1 MCRRG
6 SNIVSFTWEA
16 DLLMEENTMERT
28 NGDLYVRDVRIS
40 KEIPKSNYLSRLP
53 VVRSLREMGRLNFNK
68 NVTFI
73 VGENGI
79 GKSTLIE
86 GLAVAMGF
94 NPEGGTVNF
103 NFSTNDSHSDLY
115 EYLTVCRGYKRHR
128 DGFFLRAES
137 FYNVVSNIDELD
149 AEPGWTP
156 KIISNYGGVS
166 LHKQSHGESFM
177 ALVENRFRGNGLYI
191 LDEPEAALSPT
202 RLMRLMVCIQKLVKK
217 NSQFIISTHS
227 PILMTF
233 PDSEVLEIT
242 ESGIN
247 PVNYKD
253 TEHFIVTKRFMDAP
267 EKMIESLLEEE
278 P

>member
-1 MCRRG
+1 MKD
-6 SNIVSFTWEA
+6 N
-16 DLLMEENTMERT
+16 
-28 NGDLYVRDVRIS
+28 LYIREVRIS
-40 KEIPKSNYLSRLP
+40 KEIPHNNYLSRLP
-53 VVRSLREMGRLNFNK
+53 VVRRLCETGGLQFHK
-68 NVTFI
+68 DVTFI

-103 NFSTNDSHSDLY
+103 NFSTKDSHSDLHN
-115 EYLTVCRGYKRHR
+115 YLTVSRGYKRHR

-137 FYNVVSNIDELD
+137 FYNVASNIDELD
-149 AEPGWTP
+149 ATP
-156 KIISNYGGVS
+156 SFGPKLISNYGGVS

-177 ALVENRFRGNGLYI
+177 ALIENRFGGNGLYI
-191 LDEPEAALSPT
+191 LDEPEAALSPM
-202 RLMRLMVCIQKLVKK
+202 RLMRLMVCMQELVKK

-233 PDSEVLEIT
+233 PNAEVLEIT
-242 ESGIN
+242 EEGIN
-247 PVNYKD
+247 SVNYKD

-267 EKMIESLLEEE
+267 EKIIESLLGDE
-278 P
+278 

>member
-1 MCRRG
+1 
-6 SNIVSFTWEA
+6 
-16 DLLMEENTMERT
+16 MEDIERMKD
-28 NGDLYVRDVRIS
+28 NLYIREVRIS
-40 KEIPKSNYLSRLP
+40 KEIPHNNYLSRLL
-53 VVRSLREMGRLNFNK
+53 VVRRLCETGGLQFHK
-68 NVTFI
+68 DVTFI

-103 NFSTNDSHSDLY
+103 NFSTNDSHSDLHN
-115 EYLTVCRGYKRHR
+115 YLTVSRGYKKHR

-137 FYNVVSNIDELD
+137 FYNVASNIDELD
-149 AEPGWTP
+149 ATP
-156 KIISNYGGVS
+156 SFGPKLINNYGGVS

-177 ALVENRFRGNGLYI
+177 ALVENRFGGNGLYI
-191 LDEPEAALSPT
+191 LDEPEAALSPM
-202 RLMRLMVCIQKLVKK
+202 RLMRLMVCMQELVKK

-233 PDSEVLEIT
+233 PNAEVLEIT
-242 ESGIN
+242 EEGIN
-247 PVNYKD
+247 SVNYKD

-267 EKMIESLLEEE
+267 EKIIESLLGDE
-278 P
+278 

>member
-1 MCRRG
+1 MKD
-6 SNIVSFTWEA
+6 N
-16 DLLMEENTMERT
+16 
-28 NGDLYVRDVRIS
+28 LYIREVRIS
-40 KEIPKSNYLSRLP
+40 KEIPHNNYLSRLP
-53 VVRSLREMGRLNFNK
+53 VVRRLCETGGLQFHK
-68 NVTFI
+68 DVTFI

-103 NFSTNDSHSDLY
+103 NFSTKDSHSDLHN
-115 EYLTVCRGYKRHR
+115 YLTVSRGYKKHR

-137 FYNVVSNIDELD
+137 FYNVASNIDELD
-149 AEPGWTP
+149 ATP
-156 KIISNYGGVS
+156 SFGPKLISNYGGVS

-177 ALVENRFRGNGLYI
+177 ALVENRFGGNGLYI
-191 LDEPEAALSPT
+191 LDEPEAALSPM
-202 RLMRLMVCIQKLVKK
+202 RLMRLMVCMQELVKK

-233 PDSEVLEIT
+233 PNAEVLEIT
-242 ESGIN
+242 EEGIN
-247 PVNYKD
+247 SVNYKD

-267 EKMIESLLEEE
+267 EKIIESLLGDE
-278 P
+278 